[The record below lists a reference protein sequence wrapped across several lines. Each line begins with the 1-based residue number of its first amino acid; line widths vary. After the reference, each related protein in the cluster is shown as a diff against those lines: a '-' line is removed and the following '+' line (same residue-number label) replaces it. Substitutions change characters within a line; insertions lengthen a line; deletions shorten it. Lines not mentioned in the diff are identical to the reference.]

1 MGILRDEGTES
12 PLVVLTQVYV
22 RARATGLELDFPILQ
37 TIT

>member
-1 MGILRDEGTES
+1 MKEQTFLATES